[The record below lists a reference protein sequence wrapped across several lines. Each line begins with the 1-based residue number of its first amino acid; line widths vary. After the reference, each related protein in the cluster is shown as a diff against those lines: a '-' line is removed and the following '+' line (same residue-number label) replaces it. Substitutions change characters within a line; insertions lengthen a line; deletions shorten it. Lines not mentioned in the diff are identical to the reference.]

1 MINVSITG
9 ANGKMGHVITSIIE
23 GRDDCTVVSGID
35 LNTADNGKF
44 PIVSEPALL
53 PEKPDVIID
62 FSHPSALDKLLEYC
76 LSTGTPAVIATTGF
90 SDEQIAKIKS
100 AAEQVPIFFSFNM
113 SLGINLLAS
122 LAKTAAKLLGGQFD
136 IEIVEKHHNQKID
149 APSGT
154 AIMLGNAI
162 NSVLED
168 KYHFE
173 YDRHSRRMKREKY
186 EIGMHAIRGG
196 TIVGEH
202 DIIFAGRDEV
212 ITLSHS
218 AASKEVFAVGAVNA
232 AVFLACLPRPAETV
246 LCLQPANPG
255 RSRESVLQ
263 AVFPPAEHREFP
275 MT

>member
-1 MINVSITG
+1 MGITG
-9 ANGKMGHVITSIIE
+9 KLANAVISSAE
-23 GRDDCTVVSGID
+23 SRDDCRIVGGTSRKSITVNNLPVKSQLSD
-35 LNTADNGKF
+35 
-44 PIVSEPALL
+44 L
-53 PEKPDVIID
+53 PEFDIVIDCSNPDN
-62 FSHPSALDKLLEYC
+62 LDKLLEYC
-76 LSTGTPAVIATTGF
+76 LSTGTPVVIATTGF
-90 SDEQIAKIKS
+90 SDEQIAKIKA
-100 AAEQVPIFFSFNM
+100 AAEQIPVFFSFNM

-154 AIMLGNAI
+154 AIMLGNAV
-162 NSVLED
+162 NSALDE

-173 YDRHSRRMKREKY
+173 YDRHSKRMKRDKY

-202 DIIFAGRDEV
+202 DVIFAGRDEV

-232 AVFLACLPRPAETV
+232 AVFLAKQSAGLYDMSDVIEE
-246 LCLQPANPG
+246 LK
-255 RSRESVLQ
+255 
-263 AVFPPAEHREFP
+263 
-275 MT
+275 